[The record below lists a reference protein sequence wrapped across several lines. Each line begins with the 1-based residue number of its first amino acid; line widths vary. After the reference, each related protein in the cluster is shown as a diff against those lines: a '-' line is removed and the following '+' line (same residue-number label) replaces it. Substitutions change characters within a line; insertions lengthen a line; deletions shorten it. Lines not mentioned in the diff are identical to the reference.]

1 MSFYR
6 NHPKRGV
13 FFHSTFGWTFALKKG
28 MFNLNENNRF
38 VMSRNPMD
46 LRKGVDSLCGTVRSC
61 APDPLNGDVY
71 VSSNRGRTALK
82 LLHWE
87 RGGYTLY
94 YRRLSVGR
102 FHQGIFLRES
112 VGFRSMRRDELVL
125 LMEGISLGV
134 ARRKRYLRAP
144 SRAEEGERGEK
155 IFCYRRSHWSAKGA
169 RDVAG

>member
-1 MSFYR
+1 MGLMSFYR

-61 APDPLNGDVY
+61 APDPLNGEVY
-71 VSSNRGRTALK
+71 VSSNRSRTALK

-102 FHQGIFLRES
+102 FHQGYS
-112 VGFRSMRRDELVL
+112 C
-125 LMEGISLGV
+125 
-134 ARRKRYLRAP
+134 ARA
-144 SRAEEGERGEK
+144 
-155 IFCYRRSHWSAKGA
+155 
-169 RDVAG
+169 